1 MRLPERSIATYLT
14 LAFSGLTVVLT
25 VALAEAIGA
34 AAGDEIK
41 AGIGQGLTEL
51 ALQTADKLDRGMAE
65 RYREVRLMSRN
76 QVLIAEGGPME
87 RRRAILNDRQ
97 ATYHWY
103 AWIGLAGLDG
113 KVRLATQGM
122 LEGADVS
129 KRPWFRN
136 ALAGTYVGDV
146 HEAVLLAKLL
156 PNPGNEPKRFVDI
169 AFPFEDADGKPAGV
183 VGAHLSW
190 QWAREVQ
197 QSVMQFSKVASGTAP
212 GRRTMEALIVGSDG
226 TVLLGPAGLEGQ
238 KLALAS
244 VAAVLGGGTGHRE
257 EQWPDGRQYL
267 VGYSKTKGYN
277 AYPGLGWS
285 VIVRESLD
293 EAYAPVRAIQR
304 RVLLSGVALAAL
316 FSVMGLL
323 LARQLARPL
332 GELAASAGRV
342 GRGEALAVDT
352 GPRGYAEVT
361 QLAGAL
367 NALVGNLLGKTE
379 ELNELNR
386 SLEQRVGERT
396 QELLRALAKVRA
408 EERRVQ
414 TIIDSAQDAFIG
426 LDLQGRITD
435 WNGAAEHLFGW
446 RRGEVLGE
454 ALDTLLIPA
463 RYREHY
469 ATAMRSFNE
478 LGDVGLLNRRLER
491 IVVNR
496 VGVEVP
502 VEVTVGLAGSQD
514 NYFFSVFLRDIS
526 ERKKVEQM
534 KNEFISTVSHELRTP
549 MTSIRASLSM
559 LASGLGGDLPDDT
572 RQLID
577 IAYASCER
585 MVRLVND
592 VLDIEKMESGKME
605 FDFVPRALLPLA
617 QAAIDGV
624 QGSAAQAQVTLVL
637 EHGEGAGAAW
647 ALADHDR
654 MIQVMVNLLSNAVKF
669 SPPGGQ
675 VTVRVERRREDDG
688 DWSVMRVADQGP
700 GIPDEFRA
708 RIFQKFAQADATDTR
723 QKGGTGL
730 GLSICKSIVERHG
743 GDIGFR
749 TEPGNGTEFIVRL
762 KAVGSAEVAPEPGLD
777 PEP

>member
-1 MRLPERSIATYLT
+1 MPERSIATYLT

-76 QVLIAEGGPME
+76 QVLIAEDGPLDK
-87 RRRAILNDRQ
+87 RRAILNDRQ

-146 HEAVLLAKLL
+146 HEAVLLARLL
-156 PNPGNEPKRFVDI
+156 PSPDNEPKRFVDI
-169 AFPFEDADGKPAGV
+169 AFPYSDADGKPAGV

-197 QSVMQFSKVASGTAP
+197 QSVMQFPQSAGGPAP
-212 GRRTMEALIVGSDG
+212 GRRNMEALIVGGDSV
-226 TVLLGPAGLEGQ
+226 VLLGPTGLQGQ
-238 KLALAS
+238 KLDTAA
-244 VAAVLGGGTGHRE
+244 ARAVLSGATGHTLE
-257 EQWPDGRQYL
+257 TWPDGRQYL
-267 VGYSKTKGYN
+267 VGYAKTRGYN

-285 VIVRESLD
+285 IMVRQSVD
-293 EAYAPVRAIQR
+293 DAYAPVRTIQR
-304 RVLLSGVALAAL
+304 RVLWTGAALAAL
-316 FSVMGLL
+316 FSVLGLL
-323 LARQLARPL
+323 LARRLARPMAA
-332 GELAASAGRV
+332 LAASAGRV
-342 GRGEALAVDT
+342 GRGEAMAVELGD
-352 GPRGYAEVT
+352 GGRHGYAEVT

-367 NALVGNLLGKTE
+367 NALVSNLLGKTE

-386 SLEQRVGERT
+386 SLEQRVAQRT
-396 QELLRALAKVRA
+396 DDLERALAQVRA
-408 EERRVQ
+408 EQRRVQ
-414 TIIDSAQDAFIG
+414 TIIDSAQDAFVG

-435 WNGAAEHLFGW
+435 WNGAAEHMFGW
-446 RRGEVLGE
+446 SHAEVAGKPLE
-454 ALDTLLIPA
+454 DFLIPA
-463 RYREHY
+463 RYRDHY
-469 ATAMRSFNE
+469 VKAMRGFNE
-478 LGDVGLLNRRLER
+478 LGDADLLNRRLER

-496 VGVEVP
+496 AGQEVP
-502 VEVTVGLAGSQD
+502 VEVTVGLAGSRDQ
-514 NYFFSVFLRDIS
+514 YFFSAFLHDIS

-559 LASGLGGDLPDDT
+559 LASGVAGDLPDDT
-572 RQLID
+572 KQLID
-577 IAYASCER
+577 IAHASCER
-585 MVRLVND
+585 LVRLVND

-605 FDFVPRALLPLA
+605 FDFQPQALLPLA
-617 QAAIDGV
+617 RTAIDDV
-624 QGSAAQAQVTLVL
+624 QGSAAHAGVTLALEEGPDAAAACAQV
-637 EHGEGAGAAW
+637 
-647 ALADHDR
+647 DHDR
-654 MIQVMVNLLSNAVKF
+654 LIQVVVNLLSNAVKF
-669 SPPGGQ
+669 SPPGGR
-675 VTVRVERRREDDG
+675 VTVTVERLADGG
-688 DWSVMRVADQGP
+688 DWAVIRVADQGP
-700 GIPDEFRA
+700 GIPDAFRD
-708 RIFQKFAQADATDTR
+708 RIFQKFAQADSTDTR

-743 GDIGFR
+743 GAIAFTSEAGR
-749 TEPGNGTEFIVRL
+749 GTEFTVRL
-762 KAVGSAEVAPEPGLD
+762 KAAGPA
-777 PEP
+777 

>member
-1 MRLPERSIATYLT
+1 MTVRLPERSIATYLT

-34 AAGDEIK
+34 AAGDELK

-76 QVLIAEGGPME
+76 QVLIADSAPPE

-136 ALAGTYVGDV
+136 ALDGVYVGDV

-169 AFPFEDADGKPAGV
+169 AWPYMDADGKPAGV

-190 QWAREVQ
+190 QWAKEVQ
-197 QSVMQFSKVASGTAP
+197 QSVMQFPQSAGGPAP
-212 GRRTMEALIVGSDG
+212 GRRNMEALIVGADG
-226 TVLLGPAGLEGQ
+226 VVLLGPDGLQGQ
-238 KLALAS
+238 KLDTGSAR
-244 VAAVLGGGTGHRE
+244 AVLAGGTGHVLE
-257 EQWPDGRQYL
+257 TWADGRQYL
-267 VGYSKTKGYN
+267 VGYSKTRGYN

-285 VIVRESLD
+285 IMVRQSVD
-293 EAYAPVRAIQR
+293 DAYQPVRAIQR
-304 RVLLSGVALAAL
+304 RVLWSGAALAAV
-316 FSVMGLL
+316 FSIVGLV
-323 LARQLARPL
+323 LARRLARPL

-342 GRGEALAVDT
+342 ERGEAGAVDV
-352 GPRGYAEVT
+352 GVGGRRGYVEVT
-361 QLAGAL
+361 QLA
-367 NALVGNLLGKTE
+367 NALKALVTKLLRKTE

-386 SLEQRVGERT
+386 SLEQRVVQRT
-396 QELLRALAKVRA
+396 EELERALAQVRA
-408 EERRVQ
+408 ERQRVQ
-414 TIIDSAQDAFIG
+414 TIVDSAQDAFIG

-435 WNGAAEHLFGW
+435 WNRAAEQMFGW
-446 RRGEVLGE
+446 RHDE
-454 ALDTLLIPA
+454 AVGQRLDTLLIPE
-463 RYREHY
+463 RYRGQF
-469 ATAMRSFNE
+469 AGAMRTFNE
-478 LGDVGLLNRRLER
+478 QGEIDLLNRRLER
-491 IVVNR
+491 VVVNR
-496 VGVEVP
+496 IGAEMP
-502 VEVTVGLAGSQD
+502 VEVTVGLAGAHG
-514 NYFFSVFLRDIS
+514 NYFFSAFLHDIS

-559 LASGLGGDLPDDT
+559 LTSGLAGDLPDDT

-585 MVRLVND
+585 LVRLVND

-605 FDFVPRALLPLA
+605 FDFRPQALLPLA
-617 QAAIDGV
+617 RAAIDGV
-624 QGSAAQAQVTLVL
+624 QGSAAQANVALAL
-637 EHGEGAGAAW
+637 AEGQDAAAAW

-654 MIQVMVNLLSNAVKF
+654 MIQVLVNLLSNAVKF

-675 VTVRVERRREDDG
+675 VTVTVECVAEGGAR
-688 DWSVMRVADQGP
+688 WAQLRVADQGA
-700 GIPDEFRA
+700 GIPDAFRE
-708 RIFQKFAQADATDTR
+708 RIFQKFAQADSTDTR

-730 GLSICKSIVERHG
+730 GLSICKSIVEHHG
-743 GDIGFR
+743 GTIGF
-749 TEPGNGTEFIVRL
+749 TTASGQGTTFTVRL
-762 KAVGSAEVAPEPGLD
+762 KAAEPA
-777 PEP
+777 

>member
-1 MRLPERSIATYLT
+1 MT

-34 AAGDEIK
+34 AAGDELK
-41 AGIGQGLTEL
+41 AGISQGLTEL

-65 RYREVRLMSRN
+65 RYREVQLMSRN
-76 QVLIAEGGPME
+76 QVLITEHGPLDK
-87 RRRAILNDRQ
+87 RRAILNDRQ

-113 KVRLATQGM
+113 KVLLSTQGM

-129 KRPWFRN
+129 QRPWFRN
-136 ALAGTYVGDV
+136 ALAGIYVGDV

-156 PNPGNEPKRFVDI
+156 PSAGNEPKRFVDI
-169 AFPFEDADGKPAGV
+169 AFPFVDADGKPAGV

-190 QWAREVQ
+190 QWAKEVQ
-197 QSVMQFSKVASGTAP
+197 QSVMQFSQTASGAAP
-212 GRRTMEALIVGSDG
+212 GQRNKEALIVGMDG
-226 TVLLGPAGLEGQ
+226 TVLLGPAGLQGS

-244 VAAVLGGGTGHRE
+244 VTAAQAGRTGHME
-257 EQWPDGRQYL
+257 ERWPDGKHYL
-267 VGYSKTKGYN
+267 VGYSKTRGYN

-285 VIVRESLD
+285 IVVRESLED
-293 EAYAPVRAIQR
+293 AYVPVHAIQR
-304 RVLLSGVALAAL
+304 RVLWTGAALAAL
-316 FSVMGLL
+316 FSVAGLL
-323 LARQLARPL
+323 LARLLARPM

-342 GRGEALAVDT
+342 QRGEALVVEA
-352 GPRGYAEVT
+352 GRRGYAEVT

-396 QELLRALAKVRA
+396 QELLRALARVRA

-435 WNGAAEHLFGW
+435 WNRAAEHLFGW
-446 RRGEVLGE
+446 KRDE
-454 ALDTLLIPA
+454 AVGQPVDTLLIPA
-463 RYREHY
+463 RFREQY
-469 ATAMRSFNE
+469 AKAMRSFHE
-478 LGDVGLLNRRLER
+478 RGDADLLNRRLER

-496 VGVEVP
+496 AGDEVP
-502 VEVTVGLAGSQD
+502 VEVTIGLAGSQD
-514 NYFFSVFLRDIS
+514 QYFFSVFLRDIS

-559 LASGLGGDLPDDT
+559 LASGMAGDLPDDT

-592 VLDIEKMESGKME
+592 VLDIEKMESGKMD
-605 FDFVPRALLPLA
+605 FDFAPRALLPLV
-617 QAAIDGV
+617 QEAIDGV
-624 QGSAAQAQVTLVL
+624 QGSAAQAHVTLVL
-637 EHGEGAGAAW
+637 EHGADAGLAW

-654 MIQVMVNLLSNAVKF
+654 IIQVLVNLLSNAVKF

-675 VTVRVERRREDDG
+675 VTVWVERCHEADG
-688 DWSVMRVADQGP
+688 DWSVIRVADQGP
-700 GIPDEFRA
+700 GIPEAFHA
-708 RIFQKFAQADATDTR
+708 RIFEKFAQADSTDTR

-730 GLSICKSIVERHG
+730 GLSICKAIVERHG
-743 GDIGFR
+743 GDISFTTQAGH
-749 TEPGNGTEFIVRL
+749 GTQFSVRL
-762 KAVGSAEVAPEPGLD
+762 KAVGSAAAAPDLAQD
-777 PEP
+777 PVPEL